1 MRTELWK
8 GKPYRP
14 LTRGIAK
21 TGGRGRLGRITVW
34 HRGGGHKRRYRVV
47 DFNKHRLRGSLG
59 TVCRVEYDPN
69 RTARIALVRHEGHK
83 GPVYVLATDTMK
95 SGDTIIADNDDQEI
109 RPGNSM
115 PLERMPLGTV
125 IHNIELRPG
134 QGGKLV
140 RAAGAAATLIKKGN
154 HGYAVV
160 RLPSGEQRLVLARC
174 YATVG
179 IISNRSHQ
187 NRKLGKAGAR
197 RWLGVRPTVRG
208 VSMNPVDHPHG
219 GGEGRTSGGG
229 HPVLLGV
236 FRQRVKGHE
245 TLSIQTFIVW
255 HADQLAG
262 RAHNAFYF

>member
-154 HGYAVV
+154 HGCAVV

-219 GGEGRTSGGG
+219 GGEGRTSGGRPSSTPWG
-229 HPVLLGV
+229 
-236 FRQRVKGHE
+236 
-245 TLSIQTFIVW
+245 IQTKGKRTRNSKHSDLYRV
-255 HADQLAG
+255 ARRSTG
-262 RAHNAFYF
+262 RKGT